1 MQKGC
6 EVRKA
11 SAIERIV
18 SYLKFTCWSPNLM
31 GIWSWGSLG
40 GLEEVVRM
48 EHSWWDLFPCEK
60 RDTQELASSLSTCT
74 PPKGHVNT
82 QQGVAICNP
91 RRKPSPDT
99 GPIGIVIL
107 AFPLTSTMR
116 SKFLVYGI
124 LLWHPK
130 LPKTETKPSPR
141 CVTWQMRLRQRLG
154 NSSCCWGWH
163 MKIHRDTCALQQ
175 C

>member
-1 MQKGC
+1 
-6 EVRKA
+6 
-11 SAIERIV
+11 
-18 SYLKFTCWSPNLM
+18 M
-31 GIWSWGSLG
+31 GFVPMW
-40 GLEEVVRM
+40 E
-48 EHSWWDLFPCEK
+48 
-60 RDTQELASSLSTCT
+60 DTQELASSLSTCT

-107 AFPLTSTMR
+107 AFPLTSTMK

-130 LPKTETKPSPR
+130 LPKTETK
-141 CVTWQMRLRQRLG
+141 TLTQMCYLADEVKIEIGEQQLLLRVAHENTQRHLCSAAMLASRHSIMMET
-154 NSSCCWGWH
+154 SS
-163 MKIHRDTCALQQ
+163 TCAEMRTEYPLKHPWLLNI
-175 C
+175 